1 MRESIKKWNYWWYNS
16 EKLNKIEWIE
26 REVLKKN
33 LELLNSP
40 HIKDIIGVRRAG
52 KTFLMYQ
59 IILELIKQNIKPE
72 EILYLNFDD
81 PEFKEIKKTISNA
94 LEIKPQIKYLFL
106 DEIQNIKGWENDIRV
121 YYDRNEFKQ
130 IFVSGSSAS
139 LISKDIGKKLTGRH
153 ITTIVTPISFK
164 EYISKNVL
172 DYNDPFQKENIIH
185 YLEKYMLDGGFPE
198 TMIDN
203 VETKKSILVNTYNDV
218 LIRDIISRHNADPTI
233 IKNISYYLMTNI
245 GNPFSENS
253 IAKLLNIHP
262 ETVKKYLN
270 ILEEAFLFYFVK
282 QFSWK
287 IKTQLKKDIK
297 AYSIDVGLR
306 NAVSFKYS
314 EDLGKLA
321 ENIVLTELKRRY
333 EEVFFWKENREVD
346 FVIKEGNDITAI
358 NVTYTDEIKERE
370 IKGLIEFKETY
381 KNAKLI
387 IITKN
392 LEKENGI
399 KYIPLWKWLLNSKE
413 N

>member
-1 MRESIKKWNYWWYNS
+1 MKESIKKWNYWWYDS

-26 REVLKKN
+26 RDVLKKN
-33 LELLNSP
+33 IELLNSP

-81 PEFKEIKKTISNA
+81 PEFKEVSKTISSA
-94 LEIKPQIKYLFL
+94 LEIKPHIKYVFL
-106 DEIQNIKGWENDIRV
+106 DEIQNINGWENDIRV
-121 YYDRNEFKQ
+121 YYDRKEFKQ

-139 LISKDIGKKLTGRH
+139 LISKDIGRKLTGRH

-164 EYISKNVL
+164 EYISKKNII
-172 DYNDPFQKENIIH
+172 DYNNPYQKENIIH
-185 YLEKYMLDGGFPE
+185 NLEKYMLDGGFPE
-198 TMIDN
+198 TMIGN
-203 VETKKSILVNTYNDV
+203 VETKKSILVNTYNDI

-253 IAKLLNIHP
+253 IAKILNIHP

-270 ILEEAFLFYFVK
+270 MLEEVFLFYYIR

-287 IKTQLKKDIK
+287 IKTQLKKDMK
-297 AYSIDVGLR
+297 AYSIDIGLR
-306 NAVSFKYS
+306 NAVSFKFS
-314 EDLGKLA
+314 EDYGKLA
-321 ENIVLTELKRRY
+321 ENVVLTELKRRY
-333 EEVFFWKENREVD
+333 DEIFFWKENKEVD
-346 FVIKEGNDITAI
+346 FVIKENNIITAI
-358 NVTYTDEIKERE
+358 NVTYTNEIKERE
-370 IKGLIEFKETY
+370 INGLIEFKKTY

-387 IITKN
+387 IITKD
-392 LEKENGI
+392 LEKNKDNI
-399 KYIPLWKWLLNSKE
+399 KYVPLWRWLLD
-413 N
+413 